1 MVNITDNLCIKQG
14 NPSKKSAVYHQERVI
29 MELGQYLNQ
38 TFADLE
44 GNRTSSF
51 LDIIYK
57 FRSLWQSVSVYYSK
71 VVAIARSI
79 MVPHSGT

>member
-44 GNRTSSF
+44 ANGAS
-51 LDIIYK
+51 
-57 FRSLWQSVSVYYSK
+57 
-71 VVAIARSI
+71 
-79 MVPHSGT
+79 